1 MATDASGSRAFPD
14 LRTLAGTWSCPDH
27 ALSGASCTYVISRA
41 DGGRSVGDFASGN
54 LADHVGDDEDAVRT
68 NRRHLASALKAQ
80 EGLAFIAASHGA
92 DVAWVTTP
100 DTFADVDAL
109 VTDRNDIGL
118 VALGADC
125 AIIGLHGHR
134 RDGSPVLG
142 VAHCGWKGLVEDVIG
157 SVVAEMTNAGAENIG
172 AVLGPAIC
180 GECYRVDAERHDA
193 VRAAVSDRV
202 AHAALVT
209 GGQQPV
215 HTQWSPQEQKD
226 GGFGIDI
233 RAGSKE
239 RLIELGIAIDGEE
252 LLQGRECTYESA
264 TWFSYRRAMA
274 QARNGRSGRQALA
287 VVSATSHD
295 ADES

>member
-41 DGGRSVGDFASGN
+41 NGGRSVGDFASGN

-109 VTDRNDIGL
+109 VTDRNGVGL

-125 AIIGLHGHR
+125 AMIGLHGHR

-157 SVVAEMTNAGAENIG
+157 SVVAKMTNAGAEDIG

-202 AHAALVT
+202 AHAALVM

-215 HTQWSPQEQKD
+215 HTQWSPREQKD

-264 TWFSYRRAMA
+264 AWFSYRRSMT
-274 QARNGRSGRQALA
+274 QARNGRSGRQALT

>member
-1 MATDASGSRAFPD
+1 VATDASGSRAFPD

-41 DGGRSVGDFASGN
+41 DSGRSVGDFASGN

-109 VTDRNDIGL
+109 VTDKNDIGL

-157 SVVAEMTNAGAENIG
+157 SVVAKMTNAGAEHIG

-180 GECYRVDAERHDA
+180 GECYRVDAARHDA

-202 AHAALVT
+202 AHAALVM

-274 QARNGRSGRQALA
+274 QAPNGRSGRQALA
-287 VVSATSHD
+287 VVSASSHD

>member
-1 MATDASGSRAFPD
+1 M
-14 LRTLAGTWSCPDH
+14 
-27 ALSGASCTYVISRA
+27 ISRA
-41 DGGRSVGDFASGN
+41 DGGRSVGDFAAGN
-54 LADHVGDDEDAVRT
+54 LADHVGDDEDAVQT
-68 NRRHLASALKAQ
+68 NRRHLASALKAK
-80 EGLAFIAASHGA
+80 EGLAFIRASHGA

-109 VTDRNDIGL
+109 ATDRNDIGL

-134 RDGSPVLG
+134 RDGTPVLG
-142 VAHCGWKGLVEDVIG
+142 VAHCGWKGLVKDVIG
-157 SVVAEMTNAGAENIG
+157 SVVAEMTSDGAENIG

-209 GGQQPV
+209 GVQQPV
-215 HTQWSPQEQKD
+215 HSQWAPHEQKD
-226 GGFGIDI
+226 EGFGIDI

-239 RLIELGIAIDGEE
+239 RLMELGVAIDGEE

-264 TWFSYRRAMA
+264 TWFSYRRSMA
-274 QARNGRSGRQALA
+274 QARSGRSGRQALA

>member
-1 MATDASGSRAFPD
+1 MAADASGSRGFPD
-14 LRTLAGTWSCPDH
+14 LRTLVGSWSCPRH
-27 ALSGASCTYVISRA
+27 ALSGASCTYVFSRA

-54 LADHVGDDEDAVRT
+54 LADHVGDDADAVQT

-109 VTDRNDIGL
+109 VTDKQDIGL

-134 RDGSPVLG
+134 RDGTPVLG

-209 GGQQPV
+209 GVQQPTRMRQAS
-215 HTQWSPQEQKD
+215 HEQKD
-226 GGFGIDI
+226 EGLGIDV

-239 RLIELGIAIDGEE
+239 RLVELGVTIDGEE

-264 TWFSYRRAMA
+264 TWFSYRRSMA
-274 QARNGRSGRQALA
+274 RGRGGRSGRQGLA
-287 VVSATSHD
+287 VVSATSHG
-295 ADES
+295 ADEA